1 MSNIFD
7 KIFDSLFNS
16 SPLILVVGKD
26 GNNHRNYE
34 SIITGAGYRYTGRY
48 RLEHGFDLTSW
59 ATPEL
64 IIWDLNINETTR
76 YSVISDIKA
85 YYGIPVLVF
94 TDSKSAM
101 NADKAIASD
110 SKSYDNVVKIKKPVT
125 TEQLL
130 ALISQYLYEQT
141 APLIKDTIDESL

>member
-16 SPLILVVGKD
+16 SSLILVVGKD
-26 GNNHRNYE
+26 GNNHRSYE

-48 RLEHGFDLTSW
+48 RLESGYDLTAWGS
-59 ATPEL
+59 PEL
-64 IIWDLNINETTR
+64 IIWDLNVNETAS
-76 YSVISDIKA
+76 YSILCSIKIF
-85 YYGIPVLVF
+85 YEIPVLIF
-94 TDSKSAM
+94 TEDKSAM
-101 NADKAIASD
+101 NADKAIASHPQG
-110 SKSYDNVVKIKKPVT
+110 YQNAVKIKKPVT

-141 APLIKDTIDESL
+141 APLIKDTVDEF